1 MVYEVQQTMTNSD
14 FLAEVYGYLGDNEFG
29 WITTFRADPGNAPPL
44 VWGGRFYK
52 GTPSQASLID
62 NAKDDNAYFCTAVLH
77 PTEDGEFFRRK
88 DCFSRLAVLTL
99 DDVPMEEIDNC
110 SYALQTS
117 PGKHQV
123 GIFLDA
129 DDLDTYDRQ
138 LIDRVM
144 SAFAARGRSNDAS
157 GNACVRY
164 VRLPVGTNT
173 KPRAAGPWRVQ
184 MVVWAP
190 NIRWTLSDACA
201 AFGVDL
207 DNLRMAAAIERT
219 GSSTKG
225 AGAGTHAGEMIT
237 SLTDPQPE
245 QRAYHDNITRLAASL
260 ISGGMF
266 PGAAVEFLYSLM
278 DQVKPPARDEE
289 ELRRWET
296 RRAEI
301 PRAVKSAEKFAP
313 EERKAPEIKVNLQL
327 AQDDQRVVED
337 APQKSSTDLAP
348 LDWNKLSETEP
359 EPTNW
364 RVEGWLPERT
374 VTLLAANGGVGKSN
388 LSLQMGVA
396 MATGSQFVGLP
407 TKPSR
412 VLVISGEDEGRTVH
426 FRVAN
431 ICADLSTPMSNLAG
445 SMMVYDMTQT
455 DCVLWRDGA
464 PTERMQWLADAVV
477 RHRAEVVI
485 IDNASDVFAD
495 NENDRTAVR
504 GFMRCLNTI
513 AHHTGAAM
521 LLLAHVDKASV
532 RAGAGLDSNSTFSGS
547 TAWNNSARSRWAMVR
562 DDSGAVAIRHEKCN
576 LGPLQEEIRLEFDSA
591 AKVFKRF
598 GTVPGTQLAQAVVRN
613 AQRAEIL
620 KLIGRYA
627 GQGTNLSM
635 KLNAPS
641 TNIYNVLADDP
652 DFPVR
657 LDRKTFFGLLR
668 DLENEGLVG
677 QETYRKANRT
687 TGQRVV
693 LTPAGEARVAIGSG
707 AGPTW
712 AQRQEGESNE

>member
-1 MVYEVQQTMTNSD
+1 MVYEVQRTMTNSD
-14 FLAEVYGYLGDNEFG
+14 FLAEVYGDLGDNEFG
-29 WITTFRADPGNAPPL
+29 WVTTFRADPSNAPAS
-44 VWGGRFYK
+44 VWTGRFYK
-52 GTPSQASLID
+52 GTPNQAALID
-62 NAKDDNAYFCTAVLH
+62 KAADDNTYFCTAVLR
-77 PTEDGEFFRRK
+77 PTEEGEFFRRK
-88 DCFSRLAVLTL
+88 DCFVRLAVLTL
-99 DDVPMEEIDNC
+99 DDVPLEDITTC
-110 SYALQTS
+110 SYAIQTS
-117 PGKHQV
+117 PGKHQA
-123 GIFLDA
+123 GIFLDPE
-129 DDLDTYDRQ
+129 DPDTYNRQ

-144 SAFAARGRSNDAS
+144 QAFAARGRSNDAS
-157 GNACVRY
+157 GNACVRF
-164 VRLPVGTNT
+164 VRCIEGTNT
-173 KPRAAGPWRVQ
+173 KPRAAGPWKVQ
-184 MVVWAP
+184 LVTWAP
-190 NIRWTLSDACA
+190 NVRWTLADACA
-201 AFGVDL
+201 AFGIDL

-219 GSSTKG
+219 ATSSKGSGT
-225 AGAGTHAGEMIT
+225 GTHAGEMIVG
-237 SLTDPQPE
+237 LTDPQPE

-278 DQVKPPARDEE
+278 DQAKPSARDEE
-289 ELRRWET
+289 QLRRWET

-313 EERKAPEIKVNLQL
+313 EERKAPQITVNLGLSPTEQ
-327 AQDDQRVVED
+327 V
-337 APQKSSTDLAP
+337 PTPTSGDLQP
-348 LDWNKLSETEP
+348 LDWATLQHTEP
-359 EPTNW
+359 EPTHW

-388 LSLQMGVA
+388 LSLQMGVS
-396 MATGSQFVGLP
+396 MATGCDFIGVP

-431 ICADLSTPMSNLAG
+431 ICQDLAIPLSSLADR
-445 SMMVYDMTQT
+445 MMVYDMTQT
-455 DCVLWRDGA
+455 DCVLWRDGS
-464 PTERMQWLADAVV
+464 PTERMQWLADTVV

-513 AHHTGAAM
+513 AHGTGAAM

-562 DDSGAVAIRHEKCN
+562 EDNAVVIRHEKCN
-576 LGPLQEEIRLEFDSA
+576 LGPLQEEIRLEFDPH

-598 GTVPGTQLAQAVVRN
+598 GTVPGNQAAAKLVRN
-613 AQRAEIL
+613 AQRAAIL
-620 KLIGRYA
+620 KLIGRHA
-627 GQGTNLSM
+627 AQGVNLSM
-635 KLNAPS
+635 KANAPS
-641 TNIYNVLADDP
+641 TNVYNVLADDP
-652 DFPVR
+652 EFPVR

-677 QETYRKANRT
+677 QEQYRKANRT

-693 LTPAGEARVAIGSG
+693 LTEQGQIQAAIGSG
-707 AGPTW
+707 APPRW
-712 AQRQEGESNE
+712 VQRQEGADE

>member
-14 FLAEVYGYLGDNEFG
+14 FLAEVYGDLGDNEFG

-52 GTPSQASLID
+52 GTTNQAALID
-62 NAKDDNAYFCTAVLH
+62 NAQDDNAYFCTAVLQ

-88 DCFSRLAVLTL
+88 DCFVRLAVLTL
-99 DDVPMEEIDNC
+99 DDVPIEEVSSC

-123 GIFLDA
+123 GIFLDC
-129 DDLDTYDRQ
+129 DDPDTYNRQ

-144 SAFAARGRSNDAS
+144 SSLAARGRSNDAS

-164 VRLPVGTNT
+164 VRLPIGTNT
-173 KPRAAGPWRVQ
+173 KPRAAGPWKVQ

-190 NIRWTLSDACA
+190 NIRWTLADACA
-201 AFGVDL
+201 AFGIDL

-219 GSSTKG
+219 ATSSKGSGT
-225 AGAGTHAGEMIT
+225 GTHAGEMIVG
-237 SLTDPQPE
+237 LTDPQPE
-245 QRAYHDNITRLAASL
+245 ARAYHDNITRLAASL

-278 DQVKPPARDEE
+278 DQAKPSARDEE
-289 ELRRWET
+289 QLRRWEQ

-313 EERKAPEIKVNLQL
+313 EERKAPQITVNLGLSPTEQ
-327 AQDDQRVVED
+327 
-337 APQKSSTDLAP
+337 APTPTSGDLQP
-348 LDWNKLSETEP
+348 LDWATLQHTEP
-359 EPTNW
+359 EPTHW

-396 MATGSQFVGLP
+396 MATGSEFIGVA

-431 ICADLSTPMSNLAG
+431 ICSDLAIPMSSLAG
-445 SMMVYDMTQT
+445 RMMVYDMTQT
-455 DCVLWRDGA
+455 DCVLWRDSA

-477 RHRAEVVI
+477 RHKAEVVI

-495 NENDRTAVR
+495 NENDRTCVR

-513 AHHTGAAM
+513 AHGTGAAM

-562 DDSGAVAIRHEKCN
+562 DDNSIVVRHEKCN

-598 GTVPGTQLAQAVVRN
+598 GTVPATILAQTVLRN
-613 AQRAEIL
+613 GQRAGIL
-620 KLIGRYA
+620 KLLSQAENA
-627 GQGTNLSM
+627 GQRLSM
-635 KLNAPS
+635 KLRSNNNAYVILRKS
-641 TNIYNVLADDP
+641 Q
-652 DFPVR
+652 DFPRIGRDDFFSILYDMQREGLITEVEYTH
-657 LDRKTFFGLLR
+657 DRKKHLR
-668 DLENEGLVG
+668 I
-677 QETYRKANRT
+677 A
-687 TGQRVV
+687 
-693 LTPAGEARVAIGSG
+693 LTPAGETRVAIGSG

-712 AQRQEGESNE
+712 AQRNEGEANE

>member
-14 FLAEVYGYLGDNEFG
+14 FLAEVYGHLGDNEFG
-29 WITTFRADPGNAPPL
+29 WITNFRADPSNAPPL

-52 GTPSQASLID
+52 GTPNQAALID
-62 NAKDDNAYFCTAVLH
+62 NAGEDNTYFCTAVLK

-88 DCFSRLAVLTL
+88 DCFVRLAVLTL
-99 DDVPMEEIDNC
+99 DDVPLEDIENC
-110 SYALQTS
+110 SYAIQTS

-123 GIFLDA
+123 GIFLDC
-129 DDLDTYDRQ
+129 DDPDTYNRQ
-138 LIDRVM
+138 LVDRVM
-144 SAFAARGRSNDAS
+144 QAFAARGRSNDAS
-157 GNACVRY
+157 GNACVRF
-164 VRLPVGTNT
+164 VRCIVGTNT
-173 KPRAAGPWRVQ
+173 KPRAAGPWKVQ
-184 MVVWAP
+184 LVTWAP
-190 NIRWTLSDACA
+190 NIRWTLADACA

-207 DNLRMAAAIERT
+207 DNLRMAVAIDRT
-219 GSSTKG
+219 ASPKPSGT
-225 AGAGTHAGEMIT
+225 GTHAGEMIA

-278 DQVKPPARDEE
+278 DNVKPPLRDEE

-313 EERKAPEIKVNLQL
+313 EERKAPEITVNLQL
-327 AQDDQRVVED
+327 AQDDQRVVEGD
-337 APQKSSTDLAP
+337 QQEKPGDLAP
-348 LDWNKLSETEP
+348 LDWHKLSETDP
-359 EPTNW
+359 EPTHW
-364 RVEGWLPERT
+364 RVEGWFPERT

-396 MATGSQFVGLP
+396 MATGTEFVGLP
-407 TKPSR
+407 TKGSR

-431 ICADLSTPMSNLAG
+431 ICQDLGTPMSSLAG
-445 SMMVYDMTQT
+445 KMMVYDMTQT
-455 DCVLWRDGA
+455 DCVLWRDGQ

-477 RHRAEVVI
+477 RHKADVVI

-504 GFMRCLNTI
+504 GFMRCLNMI
-513 AHHTGAAM
+513 AHVTGAAM

-562 DDSGAVAIRHEKCN
+562 EDNAVVIRHEKCN
-576 LGPLQEEIRLEFDSA
+576 LGPLQEEIRLEFDNH

-598 GTVPGTQLAQAVVRN
+598 GTVPGNQAAQAVVRN
-613 AQRAEIL
+613 AQRAAVL
-620 KLIGRYA
+620 KLIGKA
-627 GQGTNLSM
+627 ASEGLNLS
-635 KLNAPS
+635 LNSNSPRS
-641 TNIYNVLADDP
+641 NIYTVLGSADE
-652 DFPVR
+652 FPPR
-657 LDRKTFFGLLR
+657 LDRKTFFSIVR
-668 DLENEGLVG
+668 DLEREQLITEV
-677 QETYRKANRT
+677 QYRKSNRLP
-687 TGQRVV
+687 GMRVV
-693 LTPAGEARVAIGSG
+693 LTDAGETRVAIGSG
-707 AGPTW
+707 AAPTW
-712 AQRQEGESNE
+712 AQRNEGEAND

>member
-14 FLAEVYGYLGDNEFG
+14 FLAEVYGDLGDNEFG

-52 GTPSQASLID
+52 GTTNQAALID
-62 NAKDDNAYFCTAVLH
+62 NAQDDNAYFCTAVLQ

-88 DCFSRLAVLTL
+88 DCFVRLAVLTR
-99 DDVPMEEIDNC
+99 DDVPLEDITSC
-110 SYALQTS
+110 SYAIQTS

-123 GIFLDA
+123 GIFLDC
-129 DDLDTYDRQ
+129 DDPDTYNRQ

-144 SAFAARGRSNDAS
+144 SSLAARGRSNDAS

-164 VRLPVGTNT
+164 VRLPIGTNT
-173 KPRAAGPWRVQ
+173 KPRAAGPWKVQ

-190 NIRWTLSDACA
+190 NIRWTLADACA
-201 AFGVDL
+201 AFGIDL

-219 GSSTKG
+219 ATSSKGSGT
-225 AGAGTHAGEMIT
+225 GTHAGEMIVG
-237 SLTDPQPE
+237 LTDPQPE

-278 DQVKPPARDEE
+278 DQAKPSSRQEE
-289 ELRRWET
+289 ELRRWEL
-296 RRAEI
+296 RRSEI

-313 EERKAPEIKVNLQL
+313 EERKGPQITVNLGLVPDEQT
-327 AQDDQRVVED
+327 
-337 APQKSSTDLAP
+337 PQPTSGDLQP
-348 LDWNKLSETEP
+348 LDWAALQHTEP
-359 EPTNW
+359 EPTHW

-396 MATGSQFVGLP
+396 MATGSDFIGVR

-431 ICADLSTPMSNLAG
+431 ICSDLQILMSSLADR
-445 SMMVYDMTQT
+445 MMVYDMTQT
-455 DCVLWRDGA
+455 DCVLWRDGN
-464 PTERMQWLADAVV
+464 PTERMQWLADIVV

-513 AHHTGAAM
+513 AHVTGAAM

-562 DDSGAVAIRHEKCN
+562 EDNGAVAIRHEKCN
-576 LGPLQEEIRLEFDSA
+576 LGPLQEEIRLEFDNQ

-598 GTVPGTQLAQAVVRN
+598 GTVPGTILAQKVLRN
-613 AQRAEIL
+613 GQRAAIL
-620 KLIGRYA
+620 KLLSQAEHA
-627 GQGTNLSM
+627 GQRLSM
-635 KLNAPS
+635 KAKSNNNAYIMLRKS
-641 TNIYNVLADDP
+641 E
-652 DFPVR
+652 DFPRIGREDFFSILYDMQRENLITEVEYTH
-657 LDRKTFFGLLR
+657 DRKKHLR
-668 DLENEGLVG
+668 I
-677 QETYRKANRT
+677 A
-687 TGQRVV
+687 
-693 LTPAGEARVAIGSG
+693 LTPAGETRVAIGSG

-712 AQRQEGESNE
+712 AQRNEGEANE

>member
-14 FLAEVYGYLGDNEFG
+14 FLAEVHGTLGDNEFG

-52 GTPSQASLID
+52 GTTSQAALID
-62 NAKDDNAYFCTAVLH
+62 NAQDDNAYFCTAVLK

-88 DCFSRLAVLTL
+88 DCFVRLAVLTL
-99 DDVPMEEIDNC
+99 DDVPLEDIDNC

-123 GIFLDA
+123 GIFLDC
-129 DDLDTYDRQ
+129 DDPDTYNRQ

-144 SAFAARGRSNDAS
+144 SSLAARGRSNDAS

-173 KPRAAGPWRVQ
+173 KPRAAGPWKVQ

-190 NIRWTLSDACA
+190 NVRWTLADACA
-201 AFGVDL
+201 AFGIDL

-219 GSSTKG
+219 ASPKSSGT
-225 AGAGTHAGEMIT
+225 GTHAGEMIAG
-237 SLTDPQPE
+237 LTDPQPE
-245 QRAYHDNITRLAASL
+245 QRAYHENITRLAASL
-260 ISGGMF
+260 VSGGMF

-278 DQVKPPARDEE
+278 DQAKPSARDEE
-289 ELRRWET
+289 QLRRWET

-301 PRAVKSAEKFAP
+301 PRAVKSAEKYAP
-313 EERKAPEIKVNLQL
+313 EERKPPQITVNLGSSPT
-327 AQDDQRVVED
+327 DQ
-337 APQKSSTDLAP
+337 APAPTSGDLKP
-348 LDWNKLSETEP
+348 LDWATLEHTTP
-359 EPTNW
+359 EPTHW
-364 RVEGWLPERT
+364 RVDGWLPERT

-396 MATGSQFVGLP
+396 MATGTEFVGLP

-431 ICADLSTPMSNLAG
+431 ICQDLQIPLSSLADR
-445 SMMVYDMTQT
+445 MMVYDMTQT
-455 DCVLWRDGA
+455 DCVLWRDGQ
-464 PTERMQWLADAVV
+464 PTQRMQWLADAVV

-513 AHHTGAAM
+513 AGGTGAAM

-576 LGPLQEEIRLEFDSA
+576 LGPLQEEIRLEFDPH
-591 AKVFKRF
+591 AKVFRPF
-598 GTVPGTQLAQAVVRN
+598 GTVPGNKAAAMLVRN
-613 AQRAEIL
+613 AHRAAIL
-620 KLIGRYA
+620 KLIGRHA
-627 GQGTNLSM
+627 AQGVNLSM
-635 KLNAPS
+635 KANAPS
-641 TNIYNVLADDP
+641 TNVYNVLADDP
-652 DFPVR
+652 DFPAR

-668 DLENEGLVG
+668 DLENESLIG
-677 QETYRKANRT
+677 QEQYKKANRT
-687 TGQRVV
+687 LGQRVV
-693 LTPAGEARVAIGSG
+693 LTQAGETRMAIGSG
-707 AGPTW
+707 APPTW
-712 AQRQEGESNE
+712 AQRDEGEAT